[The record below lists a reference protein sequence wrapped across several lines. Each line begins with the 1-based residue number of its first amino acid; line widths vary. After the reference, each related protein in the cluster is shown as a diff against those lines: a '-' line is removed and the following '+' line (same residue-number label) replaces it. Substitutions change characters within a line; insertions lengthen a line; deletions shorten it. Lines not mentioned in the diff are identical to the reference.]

1 MKPAVALIGRTN
13 VGKSTLFNRL
23 TRSRSA
29 LVADLPG
36 LTRDR
41 QYGDA
46 QAGSRTFLAIDTGG
60 YDPDSTQPLQHAINE
75 QTEAAIAE
83 SDVLLFVVDVRAV
96 TPPRVRSSTISAWG
110 RRC

>member
-23 TRSRSA
+23 TRTRAA

-46 QAGSRTFLAIDTGG
+46 DLGSGPFLVIDTGG
-60 YDPDSTQPLQHAINE
+60 FDPDSGEPLQRAINE

-83 SDVLLFVVDVRAV
+83 SDVLLFMVDVRAGV
-96 TPPRVRSSTISAWG
+96 TPQ
-110 RRC
+110 